1 MSLTSLFYK
10 ETTPSHFPPKTAIP
24 TFDGELIGIQ
34 RFLTTTQNCVD
45 SFVDGDKFYYMR
57 REHKKTYI
65 LPVCFLVVISWVY
78 IVFPSTILVVQI
90 PLHRERVAVASV
102 YLCTHSIESL
112 FYIIFRSR
120 LEKSRQRR
128 PRTLVCIPAL
138 IDNSQ
143 GIKLVK
149 DKVDFG
155 LLQNIIGY
163 YLTLVFFEK

>member
-34 RFLTTTQNCVD
+34 RFLTTTQNCVG
-45 SFVDGDKFYYMR
+45 SFVDGEKFQYMR
-57 REHKKTYI
+57 REHKKNI
-65 LPVCFLVVISWVY
+65 HSACLLPFGDFMGVY
-78 IVFPSTILVVQI
+78 FPSTILVVQI